1 MRKPGSVEI
10 ASTAPRPSGRVVQ
23 LSTDTVVNAARNQDL
38 ANAMTVTVSDIEV
51 SCAING
57 HTRRDVQSGRHNTA
71 RSRSVNL
78 DDKAIF
84 TTDIDGA
91 RRIYRYAIR
100 PKNTGNGSDDS
111 VGPNLAN
118 A

>member
-1 MRKPGSVEI
+1 
-10 ASTAPRPSGRVVQ
+10 
-23 LSTDTVVNAARNQDL
+23 
-38 ANAMTVTVSDIEV
+38 MTVAVSDIEV
-51 SCAING
+51 SCAINSD
-57 HTRRDVQSGRHNTA
+57 TRRDIQSRRHNRA
-71 RSRSVNL
+71 RSGSVNL

-91 RRIYRYAIR
+91 RRICRYAIG

-118 A
+118 AMVLGIRNVEVSRTVYRAVSRVAVKVK